1 MRFWHLV
8 LVLPL
13 LLNCPKQIVPRIAK
27 IEVDYLS
34 SLYEDLYKEK
44 PLLARA
50 GQLEGIKIGHLIT
63 DPPFMEKILGRL
75 GFYQLLDEFAL
86 DFIIVDSPVYG
97 MNFFPIQ
104 KSMGYGINNYKNI
117 RFAIVSKDKDSL
129 TIDDEIKMSLIRQRS
144 DVMWVLDKTVLDLG
158 PTKIDFLIKNRE
170 FSDTSMVPID
180 GALDTVLLN
189 KLYQFRQL
197 VDEYLNKRVYLEN
210 KTLDEYILSTIALRE
225 DVNVILYPEGLFCY
239 GIEDD
244 SISIRD
250 ILIDVSCELKLKR
263 AVMTKTKLLD
273 YNEEKGY
280 RTWGQI
286 IENNSVMLP
295 VVDAVSVEDTV
306 SVVDAAIGDYVFD
319 LFYEGDKDAD

>member
-13 LLNCPKQIVPRIAK
+13 LLNCPKQIVPRVAK

-44 PLLARA
+44 PLLTRV

-158 PTKIDFLIKNRE
+158 PTKIDFLIKNWE

-244 SISIRD
+244 SISIRN
-250 ILIDVSCELKLKR
+250 ILIDVSCELKLKK

-280 RTWGQI
+280 RMWGQI
-286 IENNSVMLP
+286 IKNNSVMLP
-295 VVDAVSVEDTV
+295 VEDTV
-306 SVVDAAIGDYVFD
+306 SVEDADIGNYVFD

>member
-13 LLNCPKQIVPRIAK
+13 LLNCPKQIVPRVAK

-44 PLLARA
+44 PLLARV

-244 SISIRD
+244 SISIRN
-250 ILIDVSCELKLKR
+250 ILIDVSCELKLKK

-280 RTWGQI
+280 RMWGQTI
-286 IENNSVMLP
+286 KNNSVMLP
-295 VVDAVSVEDTV
+295 VEDAVSVEDT
-306 SVVDAAIGDYVFD
+306 DIGNYVFD